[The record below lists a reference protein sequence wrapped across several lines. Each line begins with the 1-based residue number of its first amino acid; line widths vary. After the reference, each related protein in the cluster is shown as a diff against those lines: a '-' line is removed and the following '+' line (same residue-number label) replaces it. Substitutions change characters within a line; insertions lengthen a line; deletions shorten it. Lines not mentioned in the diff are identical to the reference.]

1 MTLQSSVQLTL
12 AANIALT
19 PNVIVASQA
28 TLSQQLGW
36 AMTNGTGAGQADL
49 AWFDSRTLSA
59 SSSETIDFAGT
70 LRDPLNTLISMA
82 RLKALVISAAAGNTN
97 NVVVGGGAT
106 TITTLFGATTHTTAL
121 RPGETVAW
129 FSGSNDATGKVITS
143 GSADLLQIANSG
155 AGTTV
160 GYTIAAIGCSA

>member
-1 MTLQSSVQLTL
+1 MTLQSTVQLSV
-12 AANIALT
+12 AANIALA
-19 PNVIVASQA
+19 PSVIVASQA

-36 AMTNGTGAGQADL
+36 AFTNGTGAGQADQ

-59 SSSETIDFAGT
+59 SATETIDFAGT
-70 LRDPLNTLISMA
+70 LRDPLNTLIALA
-82 RLKALVISAAAGNTN
+82 RLKALIISAAAGNTN
-97 NVVVGGGAT
+97 NVVIGGGAT

-129 FSGSNDATGKVITS
+129 FSGSNDATGKVITA

-155 AGTTV
+155 AGSTV
-160 GYTIAAIGCSA
+160 AYTIAAIGCSA

>member
-1 MTLQSSVQLTL
+1 MTLLSSIQLSVS
-12 AANIALT
+12 ANIVGA
-19 PNVIVASQA
+19 PAVGAAQAS
-28 TLSQQLGW
+28 LNLPLGW
-36 AMTNGTGAGQADL
+36 AFPNGTGAGQADVAWWTQSTL
-49 AWFDSRTLSA
+49 AASA
-59 SSSETIDFAGT
+59 SETWDFAGT
-70 LRDPLNTLISMA
+70 LRDLLNNLVTMA

-97 NVVVGGGAT
+97 NVVVGGGTT

-121 RPGETVAW
+121 RPGETVVW

-160 GYTIAAIGCSA
+160 GYTIAAIGCSS